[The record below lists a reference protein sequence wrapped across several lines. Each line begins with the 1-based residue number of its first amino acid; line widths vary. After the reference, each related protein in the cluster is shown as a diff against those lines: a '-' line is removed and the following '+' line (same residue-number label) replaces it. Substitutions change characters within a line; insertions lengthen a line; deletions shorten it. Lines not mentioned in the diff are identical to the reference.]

1 MGMCDILNVT
11 FIQKHIVPIA
21 FHLVQDRVAQV
32 RETAA
37 RLVRL
42 LLYFTT
48 FTFELANPVCL
59 YSH

>member
-1 MGMCDILNVT
+1 MTLIHVRPFLLSLRQLMSMCDILYVT

-37 RLVRL
+37 RLVSL
-42 LLYFTT
+42 LL
-48 FTFELANPVCL
+48 
-59 YSH
+59 H